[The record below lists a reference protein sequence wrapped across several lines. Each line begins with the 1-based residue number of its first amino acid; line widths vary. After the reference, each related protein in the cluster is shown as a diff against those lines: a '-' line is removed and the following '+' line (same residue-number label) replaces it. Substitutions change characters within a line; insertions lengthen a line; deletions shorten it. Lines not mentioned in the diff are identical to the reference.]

1 MVSRILI
8 AIGAG
13 LAAALLFYIPVKGT
27 ALAMVLATFASLPIM
42 IVGLAFSPM
51 TALIAA
57 IAGSLTLAVALNEIL
72 AATFA
77 FSAAL
82 PAWWLTRLAWLARP
96 VETGEP
102 SATADGLVWYP
113 LGHLLA
119 WVAALS
125 AAMAIGGL
133 LLALYRFGSFDA
145 FLDEAVRRMSPMID
159 MIFERSKGA
168 PGSITSDELARIF
181 IQAMAPVFAGW
192 TVATTVLNF
201 WLAGRIALISQR
213 LGRPWISVPE
223 NLHLPRTVLYA
234 FVVGFALMLTS
245 GFFRI
250 TGYTLVVAFGTALA
264 FQGLASLHTASRPS
278 RVRTTLLT
286 VLYTSI
292 FVLFPLPLPL
302 LAAVGL
308 IDMLTGIR
316 NRSAKPPV
324 SGNSST

>member
-1 MVSRILI
+1 MISRILI

-42 IVGLAFSPM
+42 IVGLAFSPL

-57 IAGSLTLAVALNEIL
+57 IAGSLVLAIALNEIL

-96 VETGEP
+96 VVTGEP
-102 SATADGLVWYP
+102 AAAADGLVWYP

-119 WVAALS
+119 WIAAL
-125 AAMAIGGL
+125 AAAISIGGL

-159 MIFERSKGA
+159 MIFDRGRGMPA
-168 PGSITSDELARIF
+168 GITSDELARIF

-192 TVATTVLNF
+192 TVATTVLNL

-213 LGRPWISVPE
+213 LGRPWFPVPE
-223 NLHLPRTVLYA
+223 SLHLPRTILYA
-234 FVVGFALMLTS
+234 FVVGFALMLTG
-245 GFFRI
+245 GFFRV
-250 TGYTLVVAFGTALA
+250 TGYTLVAAFGTALA
-264 FQGLASLHTASRPS
+264 FQGLASLHMASRPS
-278 RVRTTLLT
+278 RVRTTMLT
-286 VLYTSI
+286 VLYTTI

-316 NRSAKPPV
+316 TRSAKP
-324 SGNSST
+324 GNSST

>member
-42 IVGLAFSPM
+42 IVGLAFTPL

-57 IAGSLTLAVALNEIL
+57 IAGSLVLAIALNEML

-96 VETGEP
+96 VVNGEQG
-102 SATADGLVWYP
+102 ATPDGLVWYP

-119 WVAALS
+119 WIAAL
-125 AAMAIGGL
+125 AAAVSIGGL
-133 LLALYRFGSFDA
+133 VLAIYRFGSFDA
-145 FLDEAVRRMSPMID
+145 FLDEAVRRMAPMID
-159 MIFERSKGA
+159 VIFDRSKGA
-168 PGSITSDELARIF
+168 PAGISSNELARIF

-192 TVATTVLNF
+192 TVATTVLNL
-201 WLAGRIALISQR
+201 WLAGRIALISER
-213 LGRPWISVPE
+213 LGRPWIAVPE
-223 NLHLPRTVLYA
+223 NLRLPRAVLYA
-234 FVVGFALMLTS
+234 VVAGFALMITG

-250 TGYTLVVAFGTALA
+250 TGYTLVAAFGTALA
-264 FQGLASLHTASRPS
+264 FQGLASLHYASRPS
-278 RVRTTLLT
+278 RARATMLT
-286 VLYTSI
+286 ILYTTI

-308 IDMLTGIR
+308 IDMLKSIR

-324 SGNSST
+324 SGTSST

>member
-1 MVSRILI
+1 MISRILI

-27 ALAMVLATFASLPIM
+27 ALAMLLATFASLPIM
-42 IVGLAFSPM
+42 IVGLAFGPL
-51 TALIAA
+51 TALTSA
-57 IAGSLTLAVALNEIL
+57 IAGSLVLAVALNEIL

-96 VETGEP
+96 VGAREQD
-102 SATADGLVWYP
+102 ATTDGLIWYP
-113 LGHLLA
+113 PGHLLA
-119 WVAALS
+119 WIAGLAAAVS
-125 AAMAIGGL
+125 IGGL

-145 FLDEAVRRMSPMID
+145 FLDEAVKRMSPMIE
-159 MIFERSKGA
+159 MIFERGRGIPAGIS
-168 PGSITSDELARIF
+168 SDELARIF

-192 TVATTVLNF
+192 TVATTVLNL
-201 WLAGRIALISQR
+201 WLAGRIALISER
-213 LGRPWISVPE
+213 LRRPWIPMPE
-223 NLHLPRTVLYA
+223 NLYLPRAILYV

-245 GFFRI
+245 GFFRVA
-250 TGYTLVVAFGTALA
+250 GYTVVAAFGTALA
-264 FQGLASLHTASRPS
+264 FQGLASLHYASRPS
-278 RVRTTLLT
+278 RARAILLT
-286 VLYTSI
+286 VLYTSL

-302 LAAVGL
+302 LAVVGL

-324 SGNSST
+324 SGNPI